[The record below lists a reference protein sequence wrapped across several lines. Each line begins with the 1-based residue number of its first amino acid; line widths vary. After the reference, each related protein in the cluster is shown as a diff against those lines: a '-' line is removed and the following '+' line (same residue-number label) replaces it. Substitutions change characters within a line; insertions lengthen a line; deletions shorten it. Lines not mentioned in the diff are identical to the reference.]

1 MPTLLKSENKFDT
14 LENIIFSEKLK
25 IANLDFHPEQDLM
38 LIILNTGLVLRA
50 KLSSFTS
57 LKKSNKTQLRKY
69 ELVANGTGVHWE
81 SLDEDLSLK
90 GLLRDHMINILKSNY
105 VVG

>member
-14 LENIIFSEKLK
+14 LENIIFSETLK
-25 IANLDFHPEQDLM
+25 IA
-38 LIILNTGLVLRA
+38 
-50 KLSSFTS
+50 
-57 LKKSNKTQLRKY
+57 KY